1 MHTSCC
7 ATIAASISTRTSR
20 GRVTTTLNKHEG
32 LLRID
37 EEHAHHRSVGNPAY
51 APTRED
57 PRTTRRS
64 PAQQVPD
71 TTSRSS
77 RPAALVGDPVPHPS
91 RHLRRGRA
99 SSPPIPFNRDYMRP
113 GGRSRADDL
122 FHEPEHSPETDTHED
137 PSQATAATT
146 HTLSGRHAKRYN
158 PQYPLILLRVFFGG
172 GPGRPPALTI
182 NTLRRVAPC
191 TVANEARSS

>member
-1 MHTSCC
+1 MPITGQWAIRRKHQH
-7 ATIAASISTRTSR
+7 
-20 GRVTTTLNKHEG
+20 GKTLEP
-32 LLRID
+32 R
-37 EEHAHHRSVGNPAY
+37 EEAPPNRF
-51 APTRED
+51 PTRPAGAVAQ
-57 PRTTRRS
+57 PRLWVIRCHTR
-64 PAQQVPD
+64 AGICVAD
-71 TTSRSS
+71 
-77 RPAALVGDPVPHPS
+77 
-91 RHLRRGRA
+91 RA